1 MIKYHEVLKIVNPMR
16 ETAKVMGEKLAVVMA
31 ALAEKQKM
39 VREINA
45 ELDDLNANGA
55 RLVA

>member
-1 MIKYHEVLKIVNPMR
+1 
-16 ETAKVMGEKLAVVMA
+16 MGEKLAVVMG

-45 ELDDLNANGA
+45 ELDDLKSNDA
-55 RLVA
+55 RIVAKVR

>member
-1 MIKYHEVLKIVNPMR
+1 MIKYYQLLKIVNPMR
-16 ETAKVMGEKLAVVMA
+16 ETARVMGEKLAVVMG

-45 ELDDLNANGA
+45 ELYELKSKDA
-55 RLVA
+55 RIVD